1 MEYKGYRFDNLYKEA
16 ERDIIDELKE
26 ETEYLKK
33 KIKHYK
39 YREEDLEDEINE
51 LSQKKGQ
58 LENDIETVVKE
69 SIKLKRNLE
78 EQSIKGEEIVSKN
91 KEFELE
97 MNDMIGEL
105 KDARNVIKQKEEEEK
120 KFETKKQISDDVI
133 RQLKEENVRLNKQV
147 EVGLTAL
154 EKDLKHVEY
163 DTLLNDVEQ
172 MGKEIKYLKE
182 VDEEKTQMI
191 NHLNEESLKAKDNE
205 LQIIENKILE
215 YTQKEKSTSLYE
227 EMSVASKDF
236 KCDICEKPFYNKS
249 KRKHHVQ
256 KYHQKFLLEKKEQEV
271 RTKISNRRIDLIKR
285 IYCLRETEI
294 VDKFSCNSTCSPGC
308 RIFHEKHNWSRSRSQ
323 ELLERLNN
331 IQNIGCN
338 LCDQSF
344 SRKSDVE
351 KHIKTCHIVD
361 RGVDSVEKV
370 TELEKHGSSHNY
382 FGP

>member
-78 EQSIKGEEIVSKN
+78 EQSIRGEEIVSKN
-91 KEFELE
+91 KELELE

-249 KRKHHVQ
+249 ERKHHVQ
-256 KYHQKFLLEKKEQEV
+256 K
-271 RTKISNRRIDLIKR
+271 
-285 IYCLRETEI
+285 
-294 VDKFSCNSTCSPGC
+294 
-308 RIFHEKHNWSRSRSQ
+308 
-323 ELLERLNN
+323 
-331 IQNIGCN
+331 
-338 LCDQSF
+338 
-344 SRKSDVE
+344 
-351 KHIKTCHIVD
+351 
-361 RGVDSVEKV
+361 
-370 TELEKHGSSHNY
+370 
-382 FGP
+382 